1 MSETEP
7 IRLSVV
13 RCDTHAY
20 WYGVFLD
27 ECDVGVLGAYDD
39 DAPTRPCIHYYFM
52 TIGDPR
58 RLRIQKVGGFSITK
72 IFDRLPEK
80 GVDENG
86 LPVLQYGTYPGRA
99 QEYAKTFCGK
109 PRICETLDE
118 MTVDC
123 DAAYIADSSA
133 PGDGAD
139 HLELARPFLE
149 KGVPTFVDK
158 PFAATLAD
166 AREMIKLAI
175 KHNTVVMSASIL
187 THTDQGK
194 LFKARF
200 DEIGGCGF
208 LVSKGVGPGNAAVI
222 HGLGLAH
229 GLMGYGVDWV
239 ECMGSHDSEC
249 ILLHY
254 PDDREALVLNA
265 PNKVFPRTCSFYATA
280 FSAGGALLSPPI
292 GDWEFHTGTHNIAA
306 IFKEMVLTGKPQI
319 PYNEVL
325 EPIAIMEAAR
335 IAQKEGRR
343 VQLADVWDR
352 SEFAE

>member
-1 MSETEP
+1 MPENNP

-27 ECDVGVLGAYDD
+27 DCDVGVLSAYDN
-39 DAPTRPCIHYYFM
+39 DAPTRPCVHYYFM

-58 RLRIQKVGGFSITK
+58 RLKIEKVGGFSITK

-86 LPVLQYGTYPGRA
+86 VPILQYGTYPGRA

-109 PRICETLDE
+109 PRICETIEE
-118 MTVDC
+118 MTVDT
-123 DAAYIADSSA
+123 DAVYIADSSA

-149 KGVPTFVDK
+149 KGIPTFVDK
-158 PFAATLAD
+158 PFAATLSD
-166 AREMIKLAI
+166 ALTMVRLAV
-175 KHNTVVMSASIL
+175 KNKTPVMSASIL

-194 LFKARF
+194 LFAKRF
-200 DEIGGCGF
+200 GEIGGCGY
-208 LVSKGVGPGNAAVI
+208 LVVKGVGPGNAAVI
-222 HGLGLAH
+222 HGIGLAH
-229 GLMGYGVDWV
+229 GLMGYGVEAV
-239 ECMGSHDSEC
+239 QCMGQYEAECM
-249 ILLHY
+249 LLY
-254 PDDREALVLNA
+254 YSDGREAVVLNA

-306 IFKEMVLTGKPQI
+306 VFKEMVQTNKPQI

-343 VQLADVWDR
+343 VELSEVWDR
-352 SEFAE
+352 AEFA